1 MDSSD
6 GVIDGVIHSDVLCP
20 SQSLHETHCQSDLQS
35 VRQVNNY
42 PNRAYMYRPISWR
55 ITYIC
60 VAARKIS
67 LIMIV
72 AWISP
77 VTARPNAGV
86 YAIGFTYAN
95 HGIVYG
101 GQPVPWRAGT
111 PLADSHSQVHSPSQ
125 SWQCSLQ
132 RCQDCDGLCAREW
145 GPGLLAVPMVA
156 AERVMPNSGAL
167 KLTMVSLFVSA
178 SFVNQH
184 LPGVAERGW

>member
-1 MDSSD
+1 
-6 GVIDGVIHSDVLCP
+6 
-20 SQSLHETHCQSDLQS
+20 
-35 VRQVNNY
+35 
-42 PNRAYMYRPISWR
+42 MYRPISWR

-125 SWQCSLQ
+125 FWQCSLQ
-132 RCQDCDGLCAREW
+132 CQDCDGLRAR
-145 GPGLLAVPMVA
+145 LLAVPMAA
-156 AERVMPNSGAL
+156 AEREVPNSGSL

>member
-1 MDSSD
+1 MS
-6 GVIDGVIHSDVLCP
+6 VIAI
-20 SQSLHETHCQSDLQS
+20 HETHRQSDK
-35 VRQVNNY
+35 VRQVY
-42 PNRAYMYRPISWR
+42 PNRAYLPTYRPISWR
-55 ITYIC
+55 IKCIC
-60 VAARKIS
+60 GAARKFS
-67 LIMIV
+67 LIIMIV

-86 YAIGFTYAN
+86 YAIGLTYAN

-101 GQPVPWRAGT
+101 GQPAPWRAGT

-132 RCQDCDGLCAREW
+132 CQDCDGLWCAREW